1 MNRKAPQISAIQ
13 GSEAI
18 QKLLIAH
25 LHGDEEAFQSAA
37 WDIVGEERRLNHSVF
52 ANELERIL
60 RTAKGVPVSKSFFAA
75 LSANNGNMP
84 KDKDKNANLIEL
96 TQSDVEIEDLVLSP
110 ALRQSFDRIIQERRG
125 SELLR
130 THGLQ
135 PASKLLFCGPPG
147 CGKTMAASALANAL
161 YLPLA
166 TVRFDAVVSS
176 FLGETAAN
184 LRKVFDYAR
193 VRPVLLFFDEFDA
206 IGKERT
212 AIDEHGE
219 LKRVV
224 NSFLQMLDSFRSETL
239 TVAATNH
246 QGLLDPALWRR
257 FDDILFF
264 AKPSDEE
271 IETLLCRYFRQFTLQ
286 KTIRI
291 KSVVKQL
298 TGMAQSDIQQ
308 VAHEAI
314 KQVVLSNSEQITS
327 AILNSA
333 IERQL
338 NRLRI
343 TRSGDDEVSSQKV
356 PSSRSARPK

>member
-239 TVAATNH
+239 TVA
-246 QGLLDPALWRR
+246 
-257 FDDILFF
+257 
-264 AKPSDEE
+264 
-271 IETLLCRYFRQFTLQ
+271 
-286 KTIRI
+286 
-291 KSVVKQL
+291 
-298 TGMAQSDIQQ
+298 
-308 VAHEAI
+308 
-314 KQVVLSNSEQITS
+314 
-327 AILNSA
+327 
-333 IERQL
+333 
-338 NRLRI
+338 
-343 TRSGDDEVSSQKV
+343 
-356 PSSRSARPK
+356 